1 MGGMENQPETAVNVR
16 RKRHYWLRGI
26 IPVIGAIALAVLALL
41 PTAARAATA
50 TAPATTDTSPVNL
63 STKINM
69 ADGKAKQNAT
79 VVAGDARFEVL
90 APDVIRLEYS
100 PAGSFLDQPTFNVL
114 DRDLPVPP
122 YTVGRSGGWLTIRT
136 SAMVLRY
143 QLGSGAFTPGNT
155 QLQLLGKTA
164 GGTSTVRPAWEWECT
179 YGQVCQSGAAKLG
192 GGAALASD
200 HNGYA
205 SPAGFIAAY
214 SNPGD
219 DATWQV
225 LGAPAGAATVT
236 IRYANSI
243 GAIGG
248 PAPRTMSLVVNGT
261 ATQVTLPP
269 TSSWDDWSTVTE
281 PVTLQ
286 AGQNSVAVNCATG
299 DDCNVN
305 VDDISVAAPGATAA
319 SVLPAGPL
327 GSYLR
332 SYDSANGT
340 YSSSPACGSGESNTT
355 CEAPIPEEAQGL
367 LDKSG
372 WYLLDDSQTAV
383 WTSDGWIAQRPAGD
397 SEDGYLFGYG
407 ENYASALEDLAKLT
421 GPAPLLPEY
430 VLGNWF
436 SRYYPYSADEYE
448 NQLLPEFKAN
458 GVSLDTLSAD
468 TDWKSPNQW
477 NGWEWNPALFPDP
490 SAFLAW
496 VKAADLHVTLNIHSG
511 VSTSDPQYAQA
522 QAIAGGTLAS
532 ANCNSGPCAVWDWSK
547 IPQAESNFA
556 LQQPIQDQGIPFF
569 WLDWCC
575 DGSNVS
581 LPGVTPDGWINHLYA
596 QDLLNTG
603 QRGFVLSRIGASLQD
618 SNAGSYPAG
627 PWSDHRSAIA
637 FSADTWSTWNTL
649 ASEAQLAPDEGSIG
663 VPYVS
668 DDIGGFLGP
677 PSGAANDPDD
687 LYLRWLQLGTF
698 QPIMREHSDSGQNA
712 RLPWDYDAATQ
723 ATGDQFMQLRE
734 SLVPYLYTLSQQA
747 SASGLPMTQALYLD
761 YPDQAQAYDYP
772 SEYLLGRDMLV
783 APVTTPGNVAT
794 TTVWFPPGRWTDW
807 FTGATFTGPSTRT
820 LAVPLNRMP
829 VFVKAGGIVPLQPSS
844 GHAST
849 AGSAALTLRVFAGG
863 NGSYTMYDDAG
874 DGLGYTKGQY
884 TRTPVSYASGAAS
897 STVVIGPAV
906 GSYPGA
912 PASRQYTVDLVN
924 VSSPHSVLRDGRP
937 LPASA
942 WSYDAATHTVQ
953 VSLGAVPVAGGATT
967 VTQVGGSAVQAQEPA
982 ATQLTISPPTS
993 VVTTSGTSTTVSATL
1008 ADSGPGTVS
1017 NVSLGLTAPSGW
1029 TVTPTGSAAASSV
1042 APGSSLT
1049 ASWSVTAPASP
1060 AGQTQEAAL
1069 SATAH
1074 YTDDA
1079 TGQPLSVTTAQAA
1092 TPVISSVSPSTAAPG
1107 QVVTISGV
1115 DFGATQGDSYL
1126 TFSDEGT
1133 NWGAPP
1139 DQATFSVDS
1148 WSDDQITFT
1157 VPSPSGSGGQWHVVP
1172 GSAATITVT
1181 TAQGTSSPATL
1192 TIGSG

>member
-1 MGGMENQPETAVNVR
+1 MNTH
-16 RKRHYWLRGI
+16 RKGHYWLRGI
-26 IPVIGAIALAVLALL
+26 IPLIGLVAVAVLGLL
-41 PTAARAATA
+41 PAGAGAATA
-50 TAPATTDTSPVNL
+50 AGPATADTSPVNL
-63 STKINM
+63 STKIDM

-100 PAGSFLDQPTFNVL
+100 PTGSFLDQPTFNVL
-114 DRDLPVPP
+114 DRDFQVPP
-122 YTVGRSGGWLTIRT
+122 YSTSSSGGWLTIKT
-136 SAMVLRY
+136 SSMVLRY
-143 QLGSGAFTPGNT
+143 KLGSGAFTPGNT
-155 QLQLLGKTA
+155 QMQLLGKTEN
-164 GGTSTVRPAWEWECT
+164 GTSTVQPAWEWECT

-192 GGAALASD
+192 GGAALATN
-200 HNGYA
+200 HNAYV

-236 IRYANSI
+236 IRYANYI
-243 GAIGG
+243 GALGG

-261 ATQVTLPP
+261 TTQVTLPP

-286 AGQNSVAVNCATG
+286 AGPNSVAVDCAAG

-305 VDDISVAAPGATAA
+305 VDDISVTAPGAAAA

-327 GSYLR
+327 GGYIR
-332 SYDSANGT
+332 SYDSANGS
-340 YSSSPACGSGESNTT
+340 YSVSTPPCGSGESNTT
-355 CEAPIPEEAQGL
+355 CEAPIPEAGQGL

-383 WTSDGWIAQRPAGD
+383 WTSDGWVAQRPAGD
-397 SEDGYLFGYG
+397 AEDGYLFGYG
-407 ENYASALEDLAKLT
+407 DNYAGALAELAKLT
-421 GPAPLLPEY
+421 GSAPLLPEY
-430 VLGNWF
+430 VFGNWF
-436 SRYYPYSADEYE
+436 SRYYPYTTDEYE

-458 GVSLDTLSAD
+458 GVSLDTLSVD

-477 NGWEWNPALFPDP
+477 NGWEWNPSLFPDP

-496 VKAADLHVTLNIHSG
+496 AKSQDLHVTLNIHSAI
-511 VSTSDPQYAQA
+511 STGDPQYAQA
-522 QAIAGGTLAS
+522 QAVAGGTLAS
-532 ANCNSGPCAVWDWSK
+532 SNCNSGPCAVWDWSQ

-556 LQQPIQDQGIPFF
+556 VQQPIQDQGIPFF

-596 QDLLNTG
+596 QDLVNTG
-603 QRGFVLSRIGASLQD
+603 QRGFVLSRIGASLQN

-637 FSADTWSTWNTL
+637 FTGDTWSTWNTL
-649 ASEAQLAPDEGSIG
+649 ASEAQLAADEGSIG

-668 DDIGGFLGP
+668 NDIGGFLGP
-677 PSGAANDPDD
+677 PSGAANDPND

-698 QPIMREHSDSGQNA
+698 QPIMREHSNSGQNA

-723 ATGDQFMQLRE
+723 ATGDAFLQLRE

-747 SASGLPMTQALYLD
+747 NSSGLPMTQALYLD
-761 YPDQAQAYDYP
+761 YPDQSQAYDYP
-772 SEYLLGRDMLV
+772 SEYLLGGSMLV
-783 APVTTPGNVAT
+783 APVTTPGNVAN

-807 FTGATFTGPSTRT
+807 FTGATFTGPSTQT
-820 LAVPLNRMP
+820 LSVPLNRMP

-849 AGSAALTLRVFAGG
+849 ADSAALTLRVFAGG
-863 NGSYTMYDDAG
+863 NGHYTMYDDAG
-874 DGLGYTKGQY
+874 QGLGYTTGQY
-884 TRTPVSYASGAAS
+884 TDTPVTYAGGAAD
-897 STVVIGPAV
+897 STVVIGPAS

-912 PASRQYTVDLVN
+912 PASRQYTVDLVD
-924 VSSPHSVLRDGRP
+924 VSSPRSVLVDGKA
-937 LPASA
+937 LPASR

-953 VSLGAVPVAGGATT
+953 VSLGAVPVGRATT

-982 ATQLTISPPTS
+982 ATQLTISPTTS
-993 VVTTSGTSTTVSATL
+993 LVTTSGTSTTVSATL
-1008 ADSGPGTVS
+1008 ANSGPGSVS

-1029 TVTPTGSAAASSV
+1029 TVTPTTSTTAASVAANASV
-1042 APGSSLT
+1042 S

-1060 AGQTQEAAL
+1060 AGQTQTATL
-1069 SATAH
+1069 SATAR
-1074 YTDDA
+1074 YADDA
-1079 TGQPLSVTTAQAA
+1079 TGQPESLATQQAA
-1092 TPVISSVSPSTAAPG
+1092 TPVITSVSPSTASQG
-1107 QVVTISGV
+1107 QVVTVSGAN
-1115 DFGATQGDSYL
+1115 FGATQGSGYL
-1126 TFSDEGT
+1126 TFSDDGT

-1139 DQATFSVDS
+1139 DQATFSLDS
-1148 WSDDQITFT
+1148 WSDNQITFT
-1157 VPSPSGSGGQWHVVP
+1157 IPSPSGTNGQWAVVP
-1172 GSAATITVT
+1172 GSTATVTVT
-1181 TAQGTSSPATL
+1181 TAQGSSSAAPL